1 MKTFMVIA
9 SLGVLLSA
17 APATAVA
24 PAAAPLFAVPAS
36 DNSMTRSDPLSAEE
50 RWVICY
56 ISGEGFQREEMLRIL
71 KALPRH
77 AVSSGRIVVIV
88 AGVAAEELQSWLG
101 KQEGAST
108 FVWRADPEWE
118 AYGEIGLK
126 GTPVALGVSDG
137 VIRWSL
143 EGNLR
148 NSRAMRSMLLGWI
161 GRVHGGDLEGG
172 QAEGGDQEEGD
183 DIGKSIHQW

>member
-1 MKTFMVIA
+1 MKKVMVIA
-9 SLGVLLSA
+9 SLGILLST
-17 APATAVA
+17 APAGAVA
-24 PAAAPLFAVPAS
+24 PAAVPLVTVPS
-36 DNSMTRSDPLSAEE
+36 PDNIMIRSDQLSAEE
-50 RWVICY
+50 RWIICY
-56 ISGEGFQREEMLRIL
+56 VSGEGFQREEMLRIL

-77 AVSSGRIVVIV
+77 VVSSGRIVVIV
-88 AGVAAEELQSWLG
+88 AGVAAEDLQSWLG

-161 GRVHGGDLEGG
+161 GCRHGGDLDGG
-172 QAEGGDQEEGD
+172 QPEGGDQEKRD
-183 DIGKSIHQW
+183 DHGKSIHQ